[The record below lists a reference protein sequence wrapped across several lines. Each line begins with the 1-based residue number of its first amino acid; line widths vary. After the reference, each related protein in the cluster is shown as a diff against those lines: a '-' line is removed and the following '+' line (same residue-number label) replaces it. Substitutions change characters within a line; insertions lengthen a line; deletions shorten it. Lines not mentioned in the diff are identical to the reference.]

1 MKELFQYKILLVY
14 DNRENFFS
22 IASALN
28 RAGYHC
34 DIAFFEKE
42 AVQFLLK
49 NEYGLIIFD
58 ISTTMNIEFVLS
70 VSINRNLKTK
80 GIPMVFISEK
90 VIPIGL
96 FIKDYEN
103 EMIGYLKKP
112 FDENILLFKVRNFL
126 QFYHS
131 SSQLKKANLALEKKA
146 VQAKISFQDLY
157 YSLPQTVFLI
167 NRNGIIVNVNRSGML
182 CSGLYAKDILQ
193 KHYKKAH
200 FLVQILG
207 DSENSTAFRSILELK
222 DVKKSIEFRLE
233 NPDNT
238 ILYGEA
244 NISLAIVDGDPHILV
259 AVIDITEK
267 KKAEELLKLN
277 FLEISNSEKI
287 NTAVLQGDSINEI
300 SGLLLNAL
308 ASIAS
313 INASGVYLYD
323 KQNNKLN
330 LVGEFL
336 EENIISGMEQ
346 KFGNKISTIEPPL
359 LEGTLFKKLVDQK
372 LSLITSNKFE
382 IKQLLSEYTDRT
394 IIKQKAEWAREFLN
408 AVTCGV
414 LPLLSEGDLL
424 GLITFSSPKIMQED
438 EKQTVLRFSQQAA
451 TVLAIKKNETALA
464 KSEERFELAME
475 GATDGLWDWDLL
487 TNEVYFSK
495 RWKSML
501 GYKVNELEDNI
512 STWES
517 LLHSDDKERACGI
530 LQQYFD
536 GKLAEYRVEFRMKHK
551 NGSYVDVLA
560 RGQSVRDK
568 NGQLCRMIGTHV
580 DITERKKADLE
591 LSKTVN
597 ELSDKYNE
605 LMQFNY
611 IVSHNLRGPI
621 ANILGVANILN
632 MPETND
638 EEKPK
643 IFAFIKS
650 AAIKMDTLIKDL
662 SNILT
667 NRTPLNA
674 KKVKVSF
681 TTLIQ
686 SISDTLENQILEANA
701 VIKTEIADEA
711 KDVFTFSSYM
721 ESILYNLISNAIK
734 YKSKHRPLQISFSTK
749 KEDGNILIL
758 VSDNGRGIDMTKHG
772 ENIFGLYK
780 RFHMD
785 IEGKGLGLHMTKTQV
800 EALGGKIT
808 VESIH
813 DEGTTFKITF
823 PV

>member
-22 IASALN
+22 ITSALN

-58 ISTTMNIEFVLS
+58 ISTTMNIEFGLS

-90 VIPIGL
+90 AIPNGF
-96 FIKDYEN
+96 FIKGYEN
-103 EMIGYLKKP
+103 EMIGYLKKT

-126 QFYHS
+126 QFYHT

-207 DSENSTAFRSILELK
+207 DSENSTAFRSVLELK

-244 NISLAIVDGDPHILV
+244 NISLAKVDGDPHILV

-287 NTAVLQGDSINEI
+287 NTAVLQGDSINKI

-359 LEGTLFKKLVDQK
+359 LEGTLFKKLVEQK
-372 LSLITSNKFE
+372 LSVITSNKSE
-382 IKQLLSEYTDRT
+382 IKQLLSEYIDRT

-475 GATDGLWDWDLL
+475 GATDGLWDWDIL

-512 STWES
+512 STLES
-517 LLHSDDKERACGI
+517 LLHSEDKERACRI

-536 GKLAEYRVEFRMKHK
+536 GKLKEYKVEFRMKHK

-560 RGQSVRDK
+560 RGQCVRDK
-568 NGQLCRMIGTHV
+568 NGQLCRIIGTHV
-580 DITERKKADLE
+580 DITEHKKADLE

-621 ANILGVANILN
+621 ANILGLANILN
-632 MPETND
+632 LPETND

-772 ENIFGLYK
+772 ENIFGLYR

-808 VESIH
+808 VDSIH
-813 DEGTTFKITF
+813 HEGTTFKITL
-823 PV
+823 PL